1 VGEIVLPSVA
11 EALSESN
18 TIVRALFV
26 ARLAAEHVA
35 LAGKSPSATCI
46 TRSQRPSKAHS
57 RLCRHRRWSP
67 MSLLHAMSWSLKI
80 SHTSREVIA
89 KIK

>member
-46 TRSQRPSKAHS
+46 TRSQRPSKA
-57 RLCRHRRWSP
+57 
-67 MSLLHAMSWSLKI
+67 LHDWRVTGAGAPCPFSTQC
-80 SHTSREVIA
+80 HGA
-89 KIK
+89 